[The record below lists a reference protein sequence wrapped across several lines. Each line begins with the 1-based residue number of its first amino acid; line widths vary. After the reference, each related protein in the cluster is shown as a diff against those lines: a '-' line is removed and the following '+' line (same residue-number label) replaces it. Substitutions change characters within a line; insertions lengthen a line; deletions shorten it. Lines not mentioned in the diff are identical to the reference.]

1 MRRILVDSCQEIIKL
16 IGDDHKHF
24 STVKRA
30 TVGDVA
36 QATCGDGF
44 VYTYEVTAISK
55 TETTLKMLD
64 RTKDES
70 EAKIDVTLF
79 MPVLKGDKN
88 DLIVQK
94 VTELGV
100 KKIVPFVS
108 TFSQAKNVRKERL
121 DKIAREAVMQ
131 CGRSAVPEITELY
144 ELKNLSQQLKSQDC
158 LIFPYEKAKDNE
170 LKTFLTKN
178 RPSACGIIIGS
189 EGGFSDEEAKILS
202 EITQPVSL
210 GKRILRAETAC
221 IAVVS
226 AVMYE
231 LGGWSV

>member
-1 MRRILVDSCQEIIKL
+1 MRRILVDSCQENIKL
-16 IGDDHKHF
+16 TGDDHKHF
-24 STVKRA
+24 SMVKRA

-36 QATCGDGF
+36 LATCGDGF
-44 VYTYEVTAISK
+44 VYTSEVTAISK
-55 TETTLKMLD
+55 TETVLKMVD
-64 RTKDES
+64 RVVDES
-70 EAKIDVTLF
+70 EANIDVTLF
-79 MPVLKGDKN
+79 MSVLKGDKN

-108 TFSQAKNVRKERL
+108 TFSQAKNVRKDRL

-131 CGRSAVPEITELY
+131 CGRSAVPEISEVC
-144 ELKNLSQQLKSQDC
+144 EFKNLAERFKDFDC
-158 LIFPYEKAKDNE
+158 LIFPYEKAQDNE
-170 LKTFLTKN
+170 LKSFLAKN
-178 RPSACGIIIGS
+178 RVLSCAIIIGS
-189 EGGFSDEEAKILS
+189 EGGFSDEEARALS
-202 EITQPVSL
+202 EITEPVSL